1 MAKVIIIIIIIFY
14 GIMIGAFVFCF
25 LVFHSLMI
33 IIQKICACYLK
44 PDRSRLKL
52 WMRESVERLKGKCW
66 FHSRYTKYNN
76 TVFMSQVLDQCV
88 QFSLCKHNLS
98 ALITQSS
105 TSSQKTQAG
114 FSSDLMVSFS
124 SRYALVFCSSVFSAV
139 SSVLRLGV
147 LVLLSVSSVRS
158 QAQTTQNRDHL

>member
-44 PDRSRLKL
+44 PHRSRLKL

-88 QFSLCKHNLS
+88 QFSLCKQSICINNSIIHQLS
-98 ALITQSS
+98 KDTGRFLLRPN
-105 TSSQKTQAG
+105 G
-114 FSSDLMVSFS
+114 LLFSSL
-124 SRYALVFCSSVFSAV
+124 CS
-139 SSVLRLGV
+139 GV
-147 LVLLSVSSVRS
+147 LFQCFQCCELSSEVRGPCIAHCELS
-158 QAQTTQNRDHL
+158 